1 LPKSPG
7 ERIFTTARTQE
18 QNIHGSP

>member
-1 LPKSPG
+1 LPKSPR
-7 ERIFTTARTQE
+7 ERILPAARTQE